1 MSSRI
6 ELVRLTVFTLLDFT
20 TSILQGKARLER
32 STKGEATFPYLL
44 SLIHLSFVCH
54 IVSINV
60 PKKPWPLRLLTL
72 RVPRT
77 R

>member
-32 STKGEATFPYLL
+32 STKGEATFSYLL